1 MLTILRLVTAAI
13 YIVFMT
19 LFAMVYCLFSP
30 RNPKHVYFFCRWFN
44 QLHKLVGLKLIQRGL
59 ERAPTPN
66 NSVYISNHQSVY
78 DFVTSPGMLRPRTVS
93 LGKKELLWVPFF
105 GQLYWITGNIL
116 INRQDKSQAR
126 DTIKQVAEAIHQRN
140 LSVWAYPEGT
150 RSKGRGLLPFKT
162 GAFRMAIEA
171 GVPITPMVVST
182 THNKIN
188 LNRRYNGVVITE
200 MLDPI
205 DTSGYQL
212 SDARHLAEH
221 CHQLMEAK
229 IAELDKEVAILEAQQ
244 PKEVTTSS
252 ETLSSK

>member
-1 MLTILRLVTAAI
+1 MLSILRLVLAAI

-30 RNPKHVYFFCRWFN
+30 RNPRHVYFFCRWFN

-59 ERAPTPN
+59 ERAPTQK

-116 INRQDKSQAR
+116 INRQDKSKAR
-126 DTIKQVAEAIHQRN
+126 DTIKQVAEAIHQRD

-171 GVPITPMVVST
+171 GVLITPMVVST
-182 THNKIN
+182 THNKID
-188 LNRRYNGVVITE
+188 LNRRNNGVVITE
-200 MLDPI
+200 MLEPI
-205 DTSGYQL
+205 DTTNYSL
-212 SDARHLAEH
+212 SDARALAEH

-229 IAELDKEVAILEAQQ
+229 IAELDKEVAALEAQHSFSVNTQ
-244 PKEVTTSS
+244 DNTIKE
-252 ETLSSK
+252 

>member
-1 MLTILRLVTAAI
+1 MLTIIRLILAGIFV
-13 YIVFMT
+13 VFTT
-19 LFAMVYCLFSP
+19 LFALLYCLFSP

-44 QLHKLVGLKLIQRGL
+44 QLHKLVGIELIQRGL
-59 ERAPTPN
+59 EHAPTPN

-93 LGKKELLWVPFF
+93 LGKKELIWVPFF
-105 GQLYWITGNIL
+105 GQLYWVTGNIL
-116 INRQDKSQAR
+116 IDRQDKSKAR
-126 DTIKQVAEAIHQRN
+126 DTIKQVAEAIHQRD

-188 LNRRYNGVVITE
+188 LNRRNNGVVITE
-200 MLDPI
+200 MLEPI
-205 DTSGYQL
+205 DVTGYTIN
-212 SDARHLAEH
+212 DARALADH
-221 CHQLMEAK
+221 CHQLMAQK
-229 IAELDKEVAILEAQQ
+229 ISELDAEVAQLEAQKQ
-244 PKEVTTSS
+244 PTQAPQ
-252 ETLSSK
+252 

>member
-1 MLTILRLVTAAI
+1 MLSIIRLIMAAI
-13 YIVFMT
+13 FIVFTT
-19 LFAMVYCLFSP
+19 LFALIYCMFSP

-44 QLHKLVGLKLIQRGL
+44 QLHKIAGVTLIQRGL
-59 ERAPTPN
+59 ERAPTPA

-78 DFVTSPGMLRPRTVS
+78 DFVTSPGMLRPRTVT
-93 LGKKELLWVPFF
+93 LGKRELIWVPFF

-116 INRQDKSQAR
+116 INREDKSKAR

-182 THNKIN
+182 THNKID
-188 LNRRYNGVVITE
+188 LNRSNNGIVITE

-205 DTSGYQL
+205 DTSRYTIN
-212 SDARHLAEH
+212 DARALADH
-221 CHQLMEAK
+221 CHQLMANK
-229 IAELDKEVAILEAQQ
+229 IAQLDLEVAELEQQ
-244 PKEVTTSS
+244 TNAKTNSSTSQS
-252 ETLSSK
+252 

>member
-1 MLTILRLVTAAI
+1 MLTIIRLILAGIFV
-13 YIVFMT
+13 VFTT
-19 LFAMVYCLFSP
+19 LFALLYCLFSP

-44 QLHKLVGLKLIQRGL
+44 QLHKLVGIELIQRGL
-59 ERAPTPN
+59 EHAPTPN

-93 LGKKELLWVPFF
+93 LGKKELIWVPFF

-116 INRQDKSQAR
+116 IDRQDKSKAR
-126 DTIKQVAEAIHQRN
+126 DTIKQVAEAIHQRD

-188 LNRRYNGVVITE
+188 LNRRNNGIVITE
-200 MLDPI
+200 MLEPI
-205 DTSGYQL
+205 DVTGY
-212 SDARHLAEH
+212 SINDARALADH
-221 CHQLMEAK
+221 CHQLMANK
-229 IAELDKEVAILEAQQ
+229 IAELDAEVAQLEAQKQ
-244 PKEVTTSS
+244 PTQAPQ
-252 ETLSSK
+252 